1 MIKTNLG
8 HEKKDTVSVFSILAR
23 DAWPEFNYKEIS
35 DKAKT
40 SNMLLRNSEKW
51 PVFFKKKKSVS

>member
-1 MIKTNLG
+1 MQYFGQGCT
-8 HEKKDTVSVFSILAR
+8 
-23 DAWPEFNYKEIS
+23 WPEFNYKEIS

-51 PVFFKKKKSVS
+51 SVFFKRNSQCHESQERLGKIERDF